1 MESMTESYYINSEI
15 KIKKEK
21 STNLERRRHTDIW
34 SKLLFYLNIVSWIM
48 IGIILFV
55 FHKAQPEY
63 ETVFDRFYQLQLR
76 TNWDLQYVY
85 YLIYVVVFGILLSIA
100 GIVLGIYRGRR
111 KQDHKK
117 VLILTGILSTIALIT
132 SLTVVK

>member
-1 MESMTESYYINSEI
+1 
-15 KIKKEK
+15 
-21 STNLERRRHTDIW
+21 
-34 SKLLFYLNIVSWIM
+34 M

-76 TNWDLQYVY
+76 TSWDFQYIN
-85 YLIYVVVFGILLSIA
+85 YLIYIVAFGILLSII
-100 GIVLGIYRGRR
+100 GIVLGAYRGRR

-117 VLILTGILSTIALIT
+117 VLILIGILSTIALIM
-132 SLTVVK
+132 SLVLVK

>member
-1 MESMTESYYINSEI
+1 M
-15 KIKKEK
+15 
-21 STNLERRRHTDIW
+21 ERRKYKDIW
-34 SKLLFYLNIVSWIM
+34 SRLLFYLNIFAWIM

-76 TNWDLQYVY
+76 TNWDFQYVY
-85 YLIYVVVFGILLSIA
+85 YLIYVVVLGILLSIT
-100 GIVLGIYRGRR
+100 GIVLGIFRGRR

-117 VLILTGILSTIALIT
+117 VLILTGIISTLALMT
-132 SLTVVK
+132 SLVLVK